1 MAFLDRTAR
10 SFLLTEIVSG
20 MAITL
25 RYMFKPS
32 VTLNYPYEKGPLS
45 PRFRGE
51 HASIAGFARKLVPSM
66 PLSKDRISNSRPK
79 VVRS

>member
-32 VTLNYPYEKGPLS
+32 VTLNYPYEKGPLMLS
-45 PRFRGE
+45 RVKMAVDGPR
-51 HASIAGFARKLVPSM
+51 AMTSI
-66 PLSKDRISNSRPK
+66 
-79 VVRS
+79 